1 MPAVSRWPFALFSL
15 ILLPHL
21 RPANLIAN
29 DLNDLFSSHP
39 LPGAT
44 VGVMVQSLLDGQVY
58 YRKNADAD
66 LMPASNLKLLVSAA
80 ALHWLGPAFRYQ
92 TQLLYTGKITSR
104 GVLEGNLILKG
115 SGDPSLSTADLIQLA
130 NRVKRDGIH
139 QISGRIVLDNHIFD
153 DRRIGYGWECDD
165 LPYYYAAGIDGLN
178 VNHNLMSVQ
187 VLPGRRADDPVR
199 VLTKPLHTYFTV
211 VNHAVTVQ
219 AGDPSHLVVTRKLG
233 RDVLV
238 VSGQLAMNLSPNLY
252 RPTVITVN
260 NPTRYIGLLFR
271 HILIH
276 DDVRGLVNR
285 SRNKP
290 SFVIGTTPVGA
301 KPLAT
306 HYSVALSRLL
316 QLMNR
321 PSDDFIAE
329 CLLKTVGTV
338 VSHKGSDPSG
348 IADEMSWFSTLEL
361 PVDQINVVDGS
372 GLSRHDLVTP
382 HFFCDLL
389 SDMRFSSNVFT
400 YVESLPVAGQSGTLK
415 YRMHGTLAAGNCTA
429 KTGSLDHVSTLS
441 GYVTTKDG
449 EPLCFSIL
457 LNNFLTSDRQAERLE
472 DRVVEKLAE
481 IDRFVSSDS
490 HKAGS
495 K

>member
-1 MPAVSRWPFALFSL
+1 MTGIPRLPVALFSL
-15 ILLPHL
+15 FLLPRL
-21 RPANLIAN
+21 CFANPITN
-29 DLNDLFSSHP
+29 DLSDLFSAHP

-58 YRKNADAD
+58 YRKNADSD

-80 ALHWLGPAFRYQ
+80 ALHWLGPTFRYQ
-92 TQLLYTGKITSR
+92 TQLLYTGTITHK
-104 GVLEGNLILKG
+104 GVLDGNLILKG
-115 SGDPSLSTADLIQLA
+115 AGDPSLTTADLIQMA
-130 NRVKRDGIH
+130 NRVKRAGIH
-139 QISGRIVLDNHIFD
+139 QINGRIVLDNHIFD

-165 LPYYYAAGIDGLN
+165 LPYYYAAGNGGLN
-178 VNHNLMSVQ
+178 VNHNLMRVQ
-187 VLPGRRADDPVR
+187 VLPGRRAGEPVH
-199 VLTKPLHTYFTV
+199 VFTKPLRTYFAV
-211 VNHAVTVQ
+211 ENHAVTAQ
-219 AGDPSHLVVTRKLG
+219 AGDPSHLVVTRKMG

-238 VSGQLAMNLSPNLY
+238 VSGRLAMNLSPDQY

-260 NPTRYIGLLFR
+260 NPARYVGLLFC
-271 HILIH
+271 HILTH
-276 DDVRGLVNR
+276 DDMSGLTNR
-285 SRNKP
+285 SRSKP
-290 SFVIGTTPVGA
+290 AYVIGTTPA
-301 KPLAT
+301 SAHLLAT

-321 PSDDFIAE
+321 PSDNFIAE
-329 CLLKTVGTV
+329 CLLKTVGAV
-338 VSHKGSDPSG
+338 VSHKGSDASG
-348 IADEMSWFSTLEL
+348 IADEMRWFSTLEL

-389 SDMRFSSNVFT
+389 SDMRLSSNVFT
-400 YVESLPVAGQSGTLK
+400 YVESLPVAGRSGTLK

-457 LNNFLTSDRQAERLE
+457 LNNFLTSDGQAEQLE
-472 DRVVEKLAE
+472 DRLVEKLAD

-490 HKAGS
+490 GKAGS